1 MLEFITLETGKTYR
15 FKAEIDYQ
23 KKAKFLSVKYY
34 LDDKFIL
41 HHYDV
46 PLLTKK
52 LMDPMDQPN
61 LILKLVFIELEKQA
75 PQLIPIKIY

>member
-46 PLLTKK
+46 PLLTKRTDLHFSTSK
-52 LMDPMDQPN
+52 TG
-61 LILKLVFIELEKQA
+61 
-75 PQLIPIKIY
+75 IP